1 MKDQFTKWYS
11 AGIQTQMESGTST
24 DDIEVDLRL
33 FVLKPLHASWMVS
46 LYNRL
51 TSSEGKR
58 YVAKGWEKAGV
69 AGVKVKQR
77 VSK

>member
-1 MKDQFTKWYS
+1 
-11 AGIQTQMESGTST
+11 MESGAST

-46 LYNRL
+46 LYNHL

-58 YVAKGWEKAGV
+58 YVVKGWEKAGV
-69 AGVKVKQR
+69 TGVVKGESALPPENPCPNQL
-77 VSK
+77 